1 MLLRHCF
8 NDVKVIPAMTVA
20 TVINKYDNGAA
31 MNRYN
36 QNL

>member
-8 NDVKVIPAMTVA
+8 NDVKVIPQFTRA
-20 TVINKYDNGAA
+20 TVIEKYDNGADV
-31 MNRYN
+31 NRYN